1 MMLHYGGVLADHH
14 TNVPLVTNADIAHV
28 DVANATI
35 AMPEFANAEFA
46 SAGKIARATIL
57 TKGTFSC
64 SPI

>member
-1 MMLHYGGVLADHH
+1 MVLYYDGVLADHH
-14 TNVPLVTNADIAHV
+14 TNVPLVTNADIAHA

-35 AMPEFANAEFA
+35 AVPEFANAEFA

>member
-1 MMLHYGGVLADHH
+1 MVLYYGGVLADHH
-14 TNVPLVTNADIAHV
+14 TNAPLVTNADIAYA
-28 DVANATI
+28 DAANATI